1 MGLSRSIPA
10 HADRA
15 VRDRGAGQT
24 AGVVFIK
31 ESAVTRFLI
40 RWFINGI
47 ALYVASRLVSGIIV
61 EGGWPVIVGVALV
74 FGLVNALLRPLL
86 KVLTCPLI
94 ILTLGLFTLVVNAL
108 MLLLTSWIAAQL
120 GLGFRVDGFWPAFLG
135 GLVISI
141 VSFLLSLVL
150 VDKDHRK

>member
-1 MGLSRSIPA
+1 MA
-10 HADRA
+10 
-15 VRDRGAGQT
+15 
-24 AGVVFIK
+24 
-31 ESAVTRFLI
+31 RFLI

-47 ALYVASRLVSGIIV
+47 ALYVASRLVSSGIKV
-61 EGGWPVIVGVALV
+61 EGGWPVIVGVALL

-94 ILTLGLFTLVVNAL
+94 IVTLGLFTLVVNAL
-108 MLLLTSWIAAQL
+108 MLLLTSWIAGQL
-120 GLGFRVDGFWPAFLG
+120 GLGFHVDGFWPAFVG